1 MVKPWIN
8 LQFRIVHTTVCCP
21 FLASHWNGLWFEGLR
36 HDWKKFKANPQLKN
50 CSSTALHPVD
60 PKCSKIKKYGGFI
73 WGFQKWVS
81 NHPLSWDFP
90 LWTIQ
95 LAAPMSRRTIQEARW
110 PKADWL
116 QSPDAKFVRSLRP
129 FSLARHP
136 ADVIW
141 PGIHSPQ
148 QNHENIVTWGQPCSF
163 RQQYKSNG

>member
-1 MVKPWIN
+1 MLTMVKPWIN

-21 FLASHWNGLWFEGLR
+21 FLASHWNGLWVEGLR
-36 HDWKKFKANPQLKN
+36 HDWNNSKPIPSWKTLQVLLSIQSTQNVRRSKN
-50 CSSTALHPVD
+50 H
-60 PKCSKIKKYGGFI
+60 G
-73 WGFQKWVS
+73 GFQKLVLKIIHFHGIFHCEQSSCW
-81 NHPLSWDFP
+81 
-90 LWTIQ
+90 
-95 LAAPMSRRTIQEARW
+95 AAPMCRKIQEARW

-129 FSLARHP
+129 FSLGRQHP
-136 ADVIW
+136 DVIW